1 MYFNLFFG
9 ESFSQQ
15 WRSRACIDTIL
26 RKRLSSFSWCFSIFF
41 RCFFQFHQLFWESST
56 FSWCCTRAP
65 SSSGVHQFFL
75 EFFFFFRC
83 WKRNTGFF
91 FSFTRLSGS
100 SPRFP
105 GATKKPLSFLVFTSF
120 FEVFSFLWNFR
131 KITRFSRS
139 SPLFSGVAKAPRFSG
154 VHRLFPELSSFS
166 RCFFWIP
173 SDFSPSLPG
182 SSENFP
188 DSLCVVRCF
197 IAALPSQWYD

>member
-1 MYFNLFFG
+1 MIGLSFLFLCEYFFMYFNLFFG

-139 SPLFSGVAKAPRFSG
+139 SPHFSGV
-154 VHRLFPELSSFS
+154 SF
-166 RCFFWIP
+166 
-173 SDFSPSLPG
+173 G
-182 SSENFP
+182 SHPILLRIFP
-188 DSLCVVRCF
+188 DHLKTFPILSALF
-197 IAALPSQWYD
+197 DAFMAALPSQWYD